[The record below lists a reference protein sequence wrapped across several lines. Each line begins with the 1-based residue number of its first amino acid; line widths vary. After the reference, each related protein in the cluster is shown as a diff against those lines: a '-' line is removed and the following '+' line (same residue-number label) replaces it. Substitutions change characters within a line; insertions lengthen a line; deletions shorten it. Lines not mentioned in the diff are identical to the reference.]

1 MDPLIINVRVQPK
14 SKQQKIEK
22 LDNSQY
28 KAWVHAAPDKGNANK
43 EVIKLLAKYFHL
55 PTSCLTIVAGQTS
68 RNKKIE
74 ICNLG
79 LSER

>member
-1 MDPLIINVRVQPK
+1 MESLIINVRVQPK

-22 LDNSQY
+22 LDSSQY
-28 KAWVHAAPDKGNANK
+28 KVWVHAAPDKGNANK

-55 PTSCLTIVAGQTS
+55 PPSCLTIMAGQSS
-68 RNKKIE
+68 RNKRIE

-79 LSER
+79 SS